1 MGVLKFMLAVSPI
14 VFVLVGILAF
24 KKPAMKVAPL
34 ALLWTLALAFTY
46 FNVTGLGFKE
56 NVAAYDALLWKGIK
70 EGGKIVAMVF
80 GAFVILNT
88 LKKTGAIEDVK
99 NTVAHI
105 SGSDRRVQLIVVGL
119 MVPIFLEGA
128 AGAGAPAAIAAPFLV
143 ALGFDPVLAIAV
155 ALLGDA
161 TPCSWGGAGLTTISG
176 GAALVDA
183 GVSTAALNSAMVGRI
198 HMFGVMVIPFIM
210 VAIAF
215 GRKGFKNIVPYLC
228 YAGVTTGVTMFFLSN
243 FIGPEVTSMG
253 TGIISILFSVAYVK
267 LVPIKTPEEF
277 RYKTPEK
284 AERKYS
290 AWRAMSPYIY
300 MLILLPA
307 VRYGVPAFVKNG
319 FALMCTFGYI
329 VWVDAVIF
337 LCAVLGAIT
346 LGMRAEDF
354 GGAFTGVTGGGSVT
368 VVRQSKDG
376 KAPVYEQVSAAQAR
390 AMEGRTFFSDASA
403 CVKNFPGAVGK
414 ALHRSE
420 FGSVCKST
428 IGSVCP
434 VLVTMGSLLVLAYIM
449 QSKTTGMMNLIA
461 GDISRLAGM
470 FYPAAAVFIGT
481 MGAFITGTGLGSNI
495 MFAGMHTQA
504 ATSLGM
510 NPITVFAGQNAGA
523 SLGNLI
529 CPNNTVA
536 ACATVG
542 QVGNESK
549 VMRKTLPAWGIIL
562 TLYMALAMVYTL
574 VVFPGF
580 GM

>member
-1 MGVLKFMLAVSPI
+1 MRVFEFALAVSPI
-14 VFVLVGILAF
+14 AFVLVGILAF

-46 FNVTGLGFKE
+46 FNVGGLTFKE
-56 NVAAYDALLWKGIK
+56 NVAVYDALVWKGLK
-70 EGGKIVAMVF
+70 EGGKIVIMVF

-88 LKKTGAIEDVK
+88 LKKTGAIDDVK
-99 NTVAHI
+99 STVADL
-105 SGSDRRVQLIVVGL
+105 SGGDRRVQLIMVGM

-128 AGAGAPAAIAAPFLV
+128 AGAGSPAAIAAPFLV
-143 ALGFDPVLAIAV
+143 ALGFDPVVAIAA

-228 YAGVTTGVTMFFLSN
+228 YAGVTTGAVMFFLSN
-243 FIGPEVTSMG
+243 FVGPEVTSMG
-253 TGIISILFSVAYVK
+253 TGLVSMLLSVAYVK
-267 LVPIKTPEEF
+267 LVPIKTPDEF
-277 RYKTPEK
+277 RYHS
-284 AERKYS
+284 AGGAQRRYS

-300 MLILLPA
+300 MLVLLPA
-307 VRYGVPAFVKNG
+307 VRYGVPALVKNG

-346 LGMRAEDF
+346 LGMRTEDF
-354 GGAFTGVTGGGSVT
+354 GGAFGGAVGGGSVT
-368 VVRQSKDG
+368 VARVTKNG
-376 KAPVYEQVSAAQAR
+376 ETVYEQVSAAQVR
-390 AMEGRTFFSDASA
+390 AMEGRASFSIAGAVRS
-403 CVKNFPGAVGK
+403 FPGAVAK
-414 ALHRSE
+414 ALGRSE
-420 FGSVCKST
+420 FPEVCKMT
-428 IGSVCP
+428 VRSVCP
-434 VLVTMGSLLVLAYIM
+434 VLVTMGSLLVLSYIM
-449 QSKTTGMMNLIA
+449 QSEATGMMSLIA
-461 GDISRLAGM
+461 GDIAALAGM
-470 FYPAAAVFIGT
+470 FYPAAAVLIGT
-481 MGAFITGTGLGSNI
+481 MGSFITGTGLGSNI

-504 ATSLGM
+504 AASLGM

-549 VMRKTLPAWGIIL
+549 IMRKTIPACGIL
-562 TLYMALAMVYTL
+562 VALYMVLTMAYTL
-574 VVFPGF
+574 VLFPHF